1 MSWMV
6 VTKISDL
13 LLCHPFQAPT
23 LLSFFAIPFGQLS
36 RAGRRAVKLFSSP
49 ILASETKVHND
60 AGDEANAGKAEGH
73 TLAWNVT
80 RGVLTTVDLGSNDAA

>member
-13 LLCHPFQAPT
+13 LLCHPFQTPT

-36 RAGRRAVKLFSSP
+36 RAGRRPVKLFSSP
-49 ILASETKVHND
+49 VLASETKVHND
-60 AGDEANAGKAEGH
+60 AGDEANTGKAEGH

-80 RGVLTTVDLGSNDAA
+80 RRVLATVDLRGNDAA